1 MTPLL
6 AALLIAA
13 LLAFVFWLLSSPFR
27 HGAPAPATDG
37 ADSDERRA
45 LESAREAKYAE
56 IRDNET
62 DFATGKLSEEDFRAL
77 DRVLRSEAMEILR
90 ELTAG
95 SPRPASG
102 RPAGTP
108 RVAETD
114 GAGGVLADASQRAAG
129 SPRVAEADRSGG
141 VLADASQRTG
151 AR

>member
-1 MTPLL
+1 VTPLF

-27 HGAPAPATDG
+27 YGRPAPVAEG

-90 ELTAG
+90 AITAG
-95 SPRPASG
+95 SPRPAAG
-102 RPAGTP
+102 GPAGTP
-108 RVAETD
+108 RESETD
-114 GAGGVLADASQRAAG
+114 RDGAASEDASQR
-129 SPRVAEADRSGG
+129 RRS
-141 VLADASQRTG
+141 R
-151 AR
+151 

>member
-27 HGAPAPATDG
+27 HAVPAGAAEG
-37 ADSDERRA
+37 SESDERRA

-62 DFATGKLSEEDFRAL
+62 DFATGKLSEEDFEVL
-77 DRVLRSEAMEILR
+77 DRVLRGEALEILR
-90 ELTAG
+90 AIDAAAAPG
-95 SPRPASG
+95 SPRPATG
-102 RPAGTP
+102 RPEGTP
-108 RVAETD
+108 RVSEGD
-114 GAGGVLADASQRAAG
+114 GAGGVLAA
-129 SPRVAEADRSGG
+129 
-141 VLADASQRTG
+141 ASQRTR

>member
-27 HGAPAPATDG
+27 QGAPAAA
-37 ADSDERRA
+37 ADVAGSDERRA

-77 DRVLRSEAMEILR
+77 DRVLRGEAMEILR
-90 ELTAG
+90 ALTAG
-95 SPRPASG
+95 SPRPPEG

-108 RVAETD
+108 RVSEAD
-114 GAGGVLADASQRAAG
+114 GAGGVSADA
-129 SPRVAEADRSGG
+129 P
-141 VLADASQRTG
+141 QRTG